1 MSLTKVPSS
10 MLESEDDGV
19 LALVPV
25 GATID
30 FWGTTAPNAKW
41 LFPYG
46 QAVSRTTY
54 AALFALLGTRYGVG
68 DGATTFELPDLRGRV
83 NVGKDNMG
91 GTPANR
97 VTTAVSGVDAAT
109 LGAVGGSQLL
119 HQHTH
124 GVTDPG
130 HVHTYGEVSND
141 GWADGTPSEDGGVAS
156 GNTGSATT
164 GITIQN
170 AGTGNAQNVQPSIVC
185 NKLMRVL

>member
-1 MSLTKVPSS
+1 MTTKVPPS
-10 MLESEDDGV
+10 MIDGDSL
-19 LALVPV
+19 LAVVPI

-30 FWGTTAPNAKW
+30 YYGATPPSEQW

-46 QAVSRTTY
+46 QDVSRTAY
-54 AALFALLGTRYGVG
+54 PVLFERLGTRYGVG
-68 DGATTFELPDLRGRV
+68 DGSTTFGLPDLRGRV
-83 NVGKDNMG
+83 GVGKDNMG

-124 GVTDPG
+124 SITDPG
-130 HVHTYGEVSND
+130 HVHD
-141 GWADGTPSEDGGVAS
+141 GAAS
-156 GNTGSATT
+156 AGPDLDATLGAIATAAEGGNTGSSTT

-170 AGTGNAQNVQPSIVC
+170 AGTGNSQNVQPSIVC
-185 NKLMRVL
+185 NKLIRVL